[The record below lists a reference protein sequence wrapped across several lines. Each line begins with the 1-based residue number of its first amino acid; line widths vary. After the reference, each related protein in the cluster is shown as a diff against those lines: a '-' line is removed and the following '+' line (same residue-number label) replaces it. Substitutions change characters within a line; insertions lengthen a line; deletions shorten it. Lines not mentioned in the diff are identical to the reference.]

1 MEKCIGLSSS
11 HLEPSAAHRDV
22 AWLPACPLPLPWKD
36 TLIPHAFLFISCL
49 SWRQKY
55 WVLVLLSD
63 FKAGRKGEVCKNGEV
78 SPGDQ
83 GGQRAA
89 QLRGAPLHPIQG
101 VPWPL
106 KGAGLACSP
115 STMPSFSCCV
125 EIAKDIS
132 QTAAFQTPCPR
143 GMTWG
148 HLERGRRKR
157 APHPPPSRERGPG
170 DGVPFSSPI
179 ERSSKPL
186 HVSVTTT
193 P

>member
-22 AWLPACPLPLPWKD
+22 AWLPACPLPLPSKD

-132 QTAAFQTPCPR
+132 QTAAFQTQR
-143 GMTWG
+143 HDMGTSG
-148 HLERGRRKR
+148 KRKEE
-157 APHPPPSRERGPG
+157 AS
-170 DGVPFSSPI
+170 SSP
-179 ERSSKPL
+179 
-186 HVSVTTT
+186 TTQQGKG
-193 P
+193 PRRWGPIFLSYRKVF